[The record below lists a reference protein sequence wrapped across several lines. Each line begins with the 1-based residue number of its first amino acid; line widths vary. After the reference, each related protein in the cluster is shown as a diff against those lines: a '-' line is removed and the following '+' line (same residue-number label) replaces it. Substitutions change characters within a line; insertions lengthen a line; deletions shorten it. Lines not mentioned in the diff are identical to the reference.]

1 MSKQNFNKQL
11 NYSLPAKLVQ
21 KNLTIFLRYFHRKQL
36 KVPPY
41 VETFNCPA
49 SDARVVRYDLIR
61 GLHPRAPAV
70 SYCRSTTL
78 NYSLYYQIN
87 CESFKRDIRECPL
100 QC

>member
-1 MSKQNFNKQL
+1 MEYAEFLLNFRFVQ
-11 NYSLPAKLVQ
+11 YSVRTLSCWLPLPGGYEFAEANAKPVQ

-70 SYCRSTTL
+70 SYCM
-78 NYSLYYQIN
+78 YVI
-87 CESFKRDIRECPL
+87 
-100 QC
+100 